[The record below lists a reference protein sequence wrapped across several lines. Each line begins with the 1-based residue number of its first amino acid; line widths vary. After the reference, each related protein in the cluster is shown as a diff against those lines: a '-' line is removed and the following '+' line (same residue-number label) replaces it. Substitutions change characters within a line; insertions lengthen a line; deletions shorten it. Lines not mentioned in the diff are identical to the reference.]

1 MHPWIAQELSRFHRE
16 QVLAHAAAERRA
28 RQLPRA
34 RPRHVR
40 LWIGRVLLRLG
51 SWLVDA
57 PAPALLMPL
66 PPRA

>member
-1 MHPWIAQELSRFHRE
+1 MHPLIAQALSCFYRE
-16 QVLAHAAAERRA
+16 QMLAHAAAERQA

-40 LWIGRVLLRLG
+40 LWIGLVLLRLG

-57 PAPALLMPL
+57 PVPALMMPL